1 MVSLAQV
8 WLFTFISLDEV
19 SSTIMYS
26 KTSLY
31 QLTYCNVAEVSET
44 FKGNFFSYT
53 CLVQV
58 IPFSQNVAYFV
69 FCFFV
74 FFLQRQLATSC
85 MPWEILPTNYQ
96 LNIIDSSRF
105 CKSSSWCPFVIPY
118 PDRSFPVIK
127 ISLGLVC
134 NSFLVTVTI
143 SQIKLEAE
151 LSLNTLVLI
160 F

>member
-74 FFLQRQLATSC
+74 FF
-85 MPWEILPTNYQ
+85 Y
-96 LNIIDSSRF
+96 
-105 CKSSSWCPFVIPY
+105 KGSWPHPACPERYCP
-118 PDRSFPVIK
+118 P
-127 ISLGLVC
+127 
-134 NSFLVTVTI
+134 TI
-143 SQIKLEAE
+143 S
-151 LSLNTLVLI
+151 
-160 F
+160 